1 MAQTF
6 NDFVAECEGYKHSK
20 EHYDIM
26 KECSEIALCEQ
37 FIEDQ
42 AYIAENVAE
51 LTGVVNFTESYF
63 SEAASDDQIKALY
76 EKVETKKGNVL
87 ARIWA
92 ALKKAVAAVVKFFKN
107 IAAKWSKTSVA
118 AAEAYKAL
126 KEAKITNEQ
135 YEELAKKL
143 EAVAAETDLAIEK
156 GQTFVVE
163 LGVTGAAPVK
173 YHKYFAVALSN
184 TNVNLGL
191 KGRDDVVEA
200 KTLVKILDKFA
211 KDKKKYDFASTGKL
225 ITAARED
232 ARKNGVTVYAND
244 KALEKLVAKLG
255 ELQNMVEEKKL
266 DAEVKEDFD
275 AEGTGEM
282 AATWTMISG
291 TVAGTL
297 KQYGAYSAY
306 RVKALEAIKAFLDS
320 KK

>member
-107 IAAKWSKTSVA
+107 IAVG
-118 AAEAYKAL
+118 ER
-126 KEAKITNEQ
+126 
-135 YEELAKKL
+135 KKR
-143 EAVAAETDLAIEK
+143 K
-156 GQTFVVE
+156 
-163 LGVTGAAPVK
+163 
-173 YHKYFAVALSN
+173 
-184 TNVNLGL
+184 
-191 KGRDDVVEA
+191 DV
-200 KTLVKILDKFA
+200 
-211 KDKKKYDFASTGKL
+211 Y
-225 ITAARED
+225 
-232 ARKNGVTVYAND
+232 
-244 KALEKLVAKLG
+244 
-255 ELQNMVEEKKL
+255 
-266 DAEVKEDFD
+266 
-275 AEGTGEM
+275 
-282 AATWTMISG
+282 
-291 TVAGTL
+291 
-297 KQYGAYSAY
+297 
-306 RVKALEAIKAFLDS
+306 
-320 KK
+320 